1 MAYDLEEQEQL
12 DEFKAWW
19 KLHGQK
25 VVTLVTVLVVAYV
38 GYQGWHYYQ
47 TQQSLKASTQYE
59 NLVKLDIA
67 DAKNLKAIQSLSG
80 ELMDK
85 YSSTP
90 YAGRAALTAAKANF
104 QAKEFK
110 SAKSQLEWAAGHA
123 KEDAIQA
130 MALLELA
137 SLQVEEKDY
146 AGALKTLAE
155 KHTTGFD
162 GLFADLKGDV
172 LVAQGKTAEA
182 KAAYKE
188 ALEKLDAQGHLIKFT
203 QHKLEAL
210 GN

>member
-25 VVTLVTVLVVAYV
+25 VITLATVLVFCYL
-38 GYQGWHYYQ
+38 GYQGWQYYQ
-47 TQQSLKASTQYE
+47 NQQSLKASTQYE
-59 NLVKLDIA
+59 NLLKLDIT
-67 DAKNLKAIQSLSG
+67 DAKNLKTIQVVSA

-85 YSSTP
+85 YSGTP

-104 QAKEFK
+104 QAKEVK
-110 SAKSQLEWAAGHA
+110 SAQFQLSWAAKNA

-137 SLQVEEKDY
+137 SLQFEEKDY
-146 AGALKTLAE
+146 DGAIKTLSE
-155 KHTTGFD
+155 KHTSGFD

-172 LVAQGKTAEA
+172 LVAQGKLSDA
-182 KAAYKE
+182 KVAYKD
-188 ALEKLDAQGHLIKFT
+188 ALDKLDQQGRLLKFT

>member
-12 DEFKAWW
+12 DEFKIWW

-25 VVTLVTVLVVAYV
+25 VVTLVTVLVVGYL
-38 GYQGWHYYQ
+38 GYQGWQYYQ
-47 TQQSLKASTQYE
+47 TQQSLKASAQYE
-59 NLVKLDIA
+59 NLLKLDITE
-67 DAKNLKAIQSLSG
+67 AKNLKAIQIVSA

-85 YSSTP
+85 FSSTP
-90 YAGRAALTAAKANF
+90 YAGRAAITAAKANF

-146 AGALKTLAE
+146 EGALKTLSE
-155 KHTTGFD
+155 KHTSGFD
-162 GLFADLKGDV
+162 GLFSDLKGDV
-172 LVAQGKTAEA
+172 LVAQGKQSDA
-182 KAAYKE
+182 KIAYRD
-188 ALEKLDAQGHLIKFT
+188 ALDKLDQQGHLIKFT

>member
-19 KLHGQK
+19 KLHGRN
-25 VVTLVTVLVVAYV
+25 VVTLVTVLVIGYL
-38 GYQGWHYYQ
+38 GYQGWRYYQ
-47 TQQSLKASTQYE
+47 VQQSLKASARYE
-59 NLVKLDIA
+59 NLVKLDVN
-67 DAKNLKAIQSLSG
+67 DAKNLKAIQSVSA

-104 QAKEFK
+104 QAKETK
-110 SAKSQLEWAAGHA
+110 SAKAQLEWAANHA

-137 SLQVEEKDY
+137 SLQFEEKDY
-146 AGALKTLAE
+146 AGALKTLSE
-155 KHTTGFD
+155 KHTSGFD

-172 LVAQGKTAEA
+172 LVAQGKLAEA
-182 KAAYKE
+182 KVAYKE
-188 ALEKLDAQGHLIKFT
+188 ALEKLDSQGRLLKFT
-203 QHKLEAL
+203 QHKLETL

>member
-25 VVTLVTVLVVAYV
+25 VVTLVTVLVVGYL
-38 GYQGWHYYQ
+38 GYQGWNYYQ
-47 TQQSLKASTQYE
+47 NQQSLKASTQYE
-59 NLVKLDIA
+59 NLIKLDIT
-67 DAKNLKAIQSLSG
+67 DAKNLKAIQTLSG
-80 ELMDK
+80 DLMDK

-110 SAKSQLEWAAGHA
+110 SAKSQLEWAAGNA
-123 KEDAIQA
+123 KEEAIKA

-137 SLQVEEKDY
+137 SLQTEEKDY

-155 KHTTGFD
+155 M
-162 GLFADLKGDV
+162 LKTES
-172 LVAQGKTAEA
+172 LVYGGQTAEERDNIINDFQNN
-182 KAAYKE
+182 KTKIIICNI
-188 ALEKLDAQGHLIKFT
+188 IKSCSIINYFI
-203 QHKLEAL
+203 
-210 GN
+210 

>member
-12 DEFKAWW
+12 DELKAWW

-25 VVTLVTVLVVAYV
+25 VVTLVTALVIGYL

-47 TQQSLKASTQYE
+47 NQQSLKASAQYE
-59 NLVKLDIA
+59 NLLKLDIT
-67 DAKNLKAIQSLSG
+67 DAKNLKAIQAVSS

-104 QAKEFK
+104 QAKEVK
-110 SAKSQLEWAAGHA
+110 SAHDQLEWAASHA
-123 KEDAIQA
+123 KEEAIQA

-137 SLQVEEKDY
+137 SLQFEQKDY
-146 AGALKTLAE
+146 AGALTTLDK
-155 KHTTGFD
+155 KHSSGFD

-172 LVAQGKTAEA
+172 LVAQGKPAEA
-182 KAAYKE
+182 KLAYQT
-188 ALEKLDAQGHLIKFT
+188 ALEKLDAQGRLIKFT

>member
-25 VVTLVTVLVVAYV
+25 IITLATVLVLGYL
-38 GYQGWHYYQ
+38 GYQGWQYYQ
-47 TQQSLKASTQYE
+47 NQQSLKASTQYE
-59 NLVKLDIA
+59 NLLKLDIT
-67 DAKNLKAIQSLSG
+67 DAKNLKAIQVVSA

-85 YSSTP
+85 YPGTP

-104 QAKEFK
+104 QAKEIK
-110 SAKSQLEWAAGHA
+110 SAQSQLSWAAKNA

-137 SLQVEEKDY
+137 SLQFEEKDY
-146 AGALKTLAE
+146 DGAIKTLSE
-155 KHTTGFD
+155 KHTSGFD

-172 LVAQGKTAEA
+172 LIAQGKLSDA
-182 KAAYKE
+182 KIAYKD
-188 ALEKLDAQGHLIKFT
+188 AIDKLDQQGRLIKFT

>member
-19 KLHGQK
+19 TQHGRN
-25 VVTLVTVLVVAYV
+25 VVILVSVLVAGYL
-38 GYQGWHYYQ
+38 GYQGLHYYQ
-47 TQQSLKASTQYE
+47 NQQSMKASTRYE
-59 NLVKLDIA
+59 SLVKLDIT
-67 DAKNLKAIQSLSG
+67 DAKNLKGIQSLSA

-104 QAKEFK
+104 QANDAK
-110 SAKSQLEWAAGHA
+110 SAKAQLEWAAKNA
-123 KEDAIQA
+123 KEDAIQS
-130 MALLELA
+130 MALLQLA
-137 SLQVEEKDY
+137 SLEVQDKDY
-146 AGALKTLAE
+146 DGALKTLSE
-155 KHTTGFD
+155 KHSSGFD

-182 KAAYKE
+182 KKAYKE
-188 ALEKLDAQGHLIKFT
+188 ALEKLDQQGHLIKFT